1 MSCQG
6 VTSKILGIF
15 VPKNHYLCNDLS
27 LIYVINS
34 VVPSLTNPFRVI
46 SLAGPI
52 VLRPITTFCFH
63 WRLAPASTISPK
75 GEWFDKFTITIDT
88 EWKQSF
94 CFSKKCDVFRADKNF
109 AEFFGSKIF
118 FKKHFFLNGASTF
131 GRMERRFEAHL
142 HRGSSIVSLNVA
154 KGSQPNQ
161 SHFLLAL
168 VCLG

>member
-27 LIYVINS
+27 LIYDINS

-63 WRLAPASTISPK
+63 SRLAPASTISSK
-75 GEWFDKFTITIDT
+75 GGNDSINLRLRSTPNENRAFVSQKNVTFFEPTKISPNFLGQ
-88 EWKQSF
+88 KY
-94 CFSKKCDVFRADKNF
+94 FSKNIFSEWCLNIWSHGAAPGYINF
-109 AEFFGSKIF
+109 I
-118 FKKHFFLNGASTF
+118 TV
-131 GRMERRFEAHL
+131 R
-142 HRGSSIVSLNVA
+142 SL
-154 KGSQPNQ
+154 
-161 SHFLLAL
+161 
-168 VCLG
+168 

>member
-27 LIYVINS
+27 LIYDINS

-63 WRLAPASTISPK
+63 SRLAPASTISPK

-94 CFSKKCDVFRADKNF
+94 CFSKKMWRFSSRQKFRRIFWVKN
-109 AEFFGSKIF
+109 IF
-118 FKKHFFLNGASTF
+118 QKTFFLNGASTF

-142 HRGSSIVSLNVA
+142 HRGISIVSLNVA
-154 KGSQPNQ
+154 
-161 SHFLLAL
+161 
-168 VCLG
+168 